1 MNKGFNSTVTVKD
14 IVNDIN
20 DKAQE
25 LNLEPSEVWA
35 EVDNTGFIFLYF
47 EDEDGIKCEA

>member
-1 MNKGFNSTVTVKD
+1 MNKGYNAELTVQD

-25 LNLEPSEVWA
+25 LNLEPTKVWA

-47 EDEDGIKCEA
+47 EDESGLKREA